1 MTGSRVTLRPALLIN
16 SLNGRL
22 PICHSSARFLSR
34 SRTARRGSSGGLPN
48 VETSPRRSTS
58 RRLLPPGR
66 VCAPAVGSGVVS
78 VALVKLN
85 GRRGQPFSNGKGN
98 RDAIGRCLANEERY
112 LRQFMHDLTSNVRK
126 CSTYA
131 GTGQPWR
138 STLRTD
144 QPSAS
149 PLGWARASH
158 FVWPQTS

>member
-1 MTGSRVTLRPALLIN
+1 MWKRPLAGRPAGASCPLAV
-16 SLNGRL
+16 
-22 PICHSSARFLSR
+22 C
-34 SRTARRGSSGGLPN
+34 
-48 VETSPRRSTS
+48 V
-58 RRLLPPGR
+58 RLL
-66 VCAPAVGSGVVS
+66 SGLELSVS
-78 VALVKLN
+78 RWSIN

-112 LRQFMHDLTSNVRK
+112 LRQFMHDLTGNVRK

-149 PLGWARASH
+149 PLGWAPASH